1 MRAEIG
7 VGKLK
12 SEVEIQLPA
21 SKSISNRVLI
31 INALLSDPAP
41 INNLSQAADTQILDR
56 LLKSEL
62 SIYDAGDGGTTARFL
77 LAYCALKGKPCT
89 ITGSE
94 SLQRRPVAPLVD
106 ALNELGAGIS
116 YVNNPGCLPVKLS
129 GSKLHGGNVTVNG
142 EISSQFISAL
152 MLIAPLLPDGLK
164 ITLTGEI
171 LSLPY
176 IQMTASVMKYFGVDV
191 IVDGDQINIPSGK
204 YSAMPFT
211 VESDWSAA
219 SYWYEAVALSD
230 GMEVVLPGLHQNS
243 LQGDSIIHSYMDS
256 LGVETLFEDSGIRIR
271 KKSNY
276 RLPEYFTADF
286 TGCPDIAPAIAVVCG
301 AQNITADLTGL
312 KNFRLKESD
321 RASALQRE
329 LYNFNV
335 KTDFCGG
342 SKFKIYADSGLR
354 MSRYTVKTYNDHRVA
369 MCMSLLAAKIE
380 KVIIADPEVVSKSYP
395 DFFKDLQNA
404 GFDVKFTE

>member
-41 INNLSQAADTQILDR
+41 INNLSKAADTQILDR

-62 SIYDAGDGGTTARFL
+62 PIYDAGDGGTTARFL
-77 LAYCALKGKPCT
+77 LAYCALKGNACT

-129 GSKLHGGNVTVNG
+129 GSKLHRGNVTVNG

-152 MLIAPLLPDGLK
+152 MLIAPLLTDGLK

-176 IQMTASVMKYFGVDV
+176 IQMTASVMHYFGVDV
-191 IVDGDQINIPSGK
+191 IVDQDQIYIPSGN

-301 AQNITADLTGL
+301 VQNITADLTGL

-395 DFFKDLQNA
+395 DFYKDIQNA
-404 GFDVKFTE
+404 GFDVKFTA